1 MEKISMLMDGELD
14 ERDAQGQFQRLKDDP
29 ELLRGWH
36 AYHLVGDALRG
47 ERPLSAGFNERLA
60 ARMASEPT
68 VLAPRRGPTRRAA
81 TYALSAAA
89 SVSAVAL
96 VGWAAF
102 VNHPLAPTSP
112 TAQPLA
118 STPAVIAPVSVP
130 AASPQPQ
137 LASVPS
143 EGKMN
148 EYLIAHQEFSPSTA
162 IQGLAPYIRSVST
175 TQPAQG
181 R

>member
-14 ERDAQGQFQRLKDDP
+14 ERDAQGQLKRLKDDP
-29 ELLRGWH
+29 ELFRGWH
-36 AYHLVGDALRG
+36 TYHLVGDAMRG

-68 VLAPRRGPTRRAA
+68 VLAPRRSPTRRAT

-102 VNHPLAPTSP
+102 VNNPLAPTTSP
-112 TAQPLA
+112 TVQPLA
-118 STPAVIAPVSVP
+118 STPAVIAP

-175 TQPAQG
+175 SQPAQG